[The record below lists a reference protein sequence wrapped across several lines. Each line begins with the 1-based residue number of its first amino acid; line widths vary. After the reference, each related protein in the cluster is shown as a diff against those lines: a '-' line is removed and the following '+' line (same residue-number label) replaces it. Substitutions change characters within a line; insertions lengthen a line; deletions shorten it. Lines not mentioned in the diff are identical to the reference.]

1 MFGDLEAAEDA
12 VQDACLLAVARWP
25 ATGVPANPG
34 SWLIGTARHKLLD
47 RLRREGKRAE
57 KEAKAMRSRPAP
69 GGLEDDELGL
79 IFMCC
84 HPALDPE
91 VRIALT
97 LRCVCGL
104 PTAEIAAAFL
114 IPEPTMAQRLVR
126 AKRKIRQAGIAFRV
140 PRGDDLAGRLGPV
153 LRVVYLVFTQGHM
166 AAHGE
171 ALIRGD
177 LCDQAIRLAR
187 ALARL
192 LPGEPEVAG
201 LLALLLLTD
210 ARRAARLD
218 GAGELV
224 PLQDQDRG
232 RWDRDLIREGEA
244 LLAQALRA
252 GRPGPYQ
259 VHAAIAACHSGAA
272 LAGAGETDWHEVAA
286 LYEELVRY
294 EPTPVVEANRAVA
307 VAMAEGPAAGLGIL
321 DTLGTRLVNWPQ
333 FHIARAEL
341 LRRLGRAAEAR
352 DAYRAALRLALPRPE
367 QAFLERRIRELL
379 SRGTNRVRS
388 AEKVL
393 PAAGAASQRGR
404 APPWTLRAR
413 TGSARSVAVT
423 AAAGGGLGRGTRR
436 RSRAGDRHLVPQP
449 AGDVEPV
456 ALVLPGAAV
465 RGVGV
470 ERMPV
475 VGGLCRAVRPGDG
488 A

>member
-1 MFGDLEAAEDA
+1 MDPLSEDYADLLRESWWGAVATLTRMFGDLEAAEDA
-12 VQDACLLAVARWP
+12 VQDACLLAVAKWP

-34 SWLIGTARHKLLD
+34 SWLIGAARHKALD
-47 RLRREGKRAE
+47 RLRREGRRAA
-57 KEAKAMRSRPAP
+57 KEAEAMHPSAGAGLPGAGLPGTGLPGTGGPA
-69 GGLEDDELGL
+69 GFGDDELGL

-91 VRIALT
+91 VRVALT

-104 PTAEIAAAFL
+104 PTTEIAAAFL
-114 IPEPTMAQRLVR
+114 VPEPTMAQRLVR
-126 AKRKIRQAGIAFRV
+126 AKRKIRHAGIAFRV

-192 LPGEPEVAG
+192 LPEEPEVAG

-224 PLQDQDRG
+224 PLQDQDRSK
-232 RWDRDLIREGEA
+232 WDHDLIREGEA
-244 LLAQALRA
+244 LLDRAWPA

-259 VHAAIAACHSGAA
+259 LHAAIAACHSCAA
-272 LAGAGETDWHEVAA
+272 ETDWREVAG
-286 LYEELVRY
+286 LYGELVRY

-307 VAMAEGPAAGLGIL
+307 VAMAEGPAAGLAIL
-321 DTLGTRLVNWPQ
+321 DTLGTRLANWPQ

-341 LRRLGRAAEAR
+341 LRQLGRAAEAR
-352 DAYRAALRLALPRPE
+352 DAYRAALRMALPRPE
-367 QAFLERRIRELL
+367 QAFIERRIREL
-379 SRGTNRVRS
+379 
-388 AEKVL
+388 
-393 PAAGAASQRGR
+393 P
-404 APPWTLRAR
+404 
-413 TGSARSVAVT
+413 
-423 AAAGGGLGRGTRR
+423 
-436 RSRAGDRHLVPQP
+436 
-449 AGDVEPV
+449 
-456 ALVLPGAAV
+456 
-465 RGVGV
+465 
-470 ERMPV
+470 
-475 VGGLCRAVRPGDG
+475 
-488 A
+488 